1 VGSDS
6 MTASVANANTG
17 TPSYSM
23 ASLYV
28 GDLHPDVT
36 ESMLFEKFST
46 AGSVLSIR
54 VCRDNASRLS
64 LGYAYVNFQ
73 QPTDAERALDTMN
86 FDILHGRP
94 MRIMW
99 SQRDPAVRRSG
110 TGNIFIK
117 NLDKVIDNKSIY
129 DTFSLF
135 GNILSCKVA
144 VDDEG
149 NSKGYGF
156 VHFETDEAAQNA
168 INKVNGMLLAGKK
181 VYVGKFQPRS
191 QRMREMGESTKKFTN
206 VFIKNFGES
215 LDKEGLQK
223 LFEPFGQI
231 TSCAVMTDA
240 EGKSKGFGFVA
251 YEQPEQA
258 EKAVQEMNDYVIE
271 GTEYKLV
278 VCRAQKKSERNAEL
292 KRKHDLQKVERMQRY
307 QGVNLYVKN
316 LDDTVDDE
324 TLRKHFE
331 SYGKITSCK
340 VMTDENGRS
349 KGFGF
354 VCFEKPDE
362 ATNAVTEMNS
372 KMVCSKP
379 LYVALAQ
386 RKEDR
391 RAQLASQYMQRLASM
406 RLSNNVPGTMY
417 TPSQGG
423 YFVSSTLQNQR
434 GFAPNAMPGTAM
446 RSTARNW
453 QTNFGGQNPYIV
465 PGGPVFQGRG
475 RAGVGTTDVRS
486 QQFTSSALQAGNR
499 LTGQRAVAAGVAGQG
514 QGAGQRQHPGQR
526 PQATGGK
533 QGAAPLFQQ
542 YQQNQQQRPHINQGI
557 VVGGQEPLTSHMLA
571 QAAPQEQKQLLG
583 ERIYA
588 LIDRLYPGHKDA
600 GKITGMML
608 EIDNSELIMML
619 QDMDLFKSKVEEAS
633 SVLHKASA
641 ATYSYLLATSDFAL
655 HNGLPTCLAS
665 AWSSRAND
673 VSCLERISDGTRCLR
688 CGINLRNRRSFD
700 LKIKEADITL
710 TIKGICC
717 GCKQEYYC
725 GEMERPSY
733 SDQSTVDTEYVSYTS
748 TSLDRTFDE
757 RGIRASSTPLQ
768 KHAMSPVISSRAS
781 KLDVKSKR
789 MRKQRG
795 SALERLL
802 KEEESEADRSLS
814 GFLKMVAKY

>member
-1 VGSDS
+1 MS
-6 MTASVANANTG
+6 ASVTG
-17 TPSYSM
+17 GTAGAASYSM

-73 QPTDAERALDTMN
+73 NPTDAERALDTMN
-86 FDILHGRP
+86 FDTLNGKP

-110 TGNIFIK
+110 NGNIFIK

-144 VDDEG
+144 VDEEG

-156 VHFETDEAAQNA
+156 VHFETDEAAQSA

-181 VYVGKFQPRS
+181 VFVGKFQPRS
-191 QRMREMGESTKKFTN
+191 QRLREMGESAKKFTN
-206 VFIKNFGES
+206 VFIKNFGEE
-215 LDKEGLQK
+215 LDKEKLEK
-223 LFEPFGQI
+223 LFGRFGKI
-231 TSCAVMTDA
+231 TSCAA
-240 EGKSKGFGFVA
+240 VA
-251 YEQPEQA
+251 
-258 EKAVQEMNDYVIE
+258 EMNDYQLE
-271 GTEYKLV
+271 GTDLKLV
-278 VCRAQKKSERNAEL
+278 VCRAQKKGERSAEL
-292 KRKHDLQKVERMQRY
+292 KRKHDMQKVERMQRY

-316 LDDTVDDE
+316 LDDAVDDE

-331 SYGKITSCK
+331 SYGKITSAK

-354 VCFEKPDE
+354 VCFEKADE

-391 RAQLASQYMQRLASM
+391 RAQLASQYMQRLASL
-406 RLSNNVPGTMY
+406 RLSTNVPGTIY
-417 TPSQGG
+417 TPGQSG
-423 YFVSSTLQNQR
+423 YFVSSSLQNQR
-434 GFAPNAMPGTAM
+434 GFGPAGMTGAAM

-453 QTNFGGQNPYIV
+453 QNSFATNRRENIIMFW
-465 PGGPVFQGRG
+465 GRH
-475 RAGVGTTDVRS
+475 RAAGIAAAGIRA
-486 QQFTSSALQAGNR
+486 QQFNAGAVQGGTR
-499 LTGQRAVAAGVAGQG
+499 LAGQRIIQGTVAGQPQPTG
-514 QGAGQRQHPGQR
+514 PR
-526 PQATGGK
+526 PQPFWVGFKLFFEGRPTS
-533 QGAAPLFQQ
+533 GAKAGAPPLFQQ
-542 YQQNQQQRPHINQGI
+542 YQQQRTAQGI

-588 LIDRLYPGHKDA
+588 LIEKMFPGHKEA

-619 QDMDLFKSKVEEAS
+619 QDMELFKSKVDEAA
-633 SVLHKASA
+633 SVLQSA
-641 ATYSYLLATSDFAL
+641 TNCT
-655 HNGLPTCLAS
+655 
-665 AWSSRAND
+665 
-673 VSCLERISDGTRCLR
+673 
-688 CGINLRNRRSFD
+688 
-700 LKIKEADITL
+700 
-710 TIKGICC
+710 
-717 GCKQEYYC
+717 
-725 GEMERPSY
+725 
-733 SDQSTVDTEYVSYTS
+733 
-748 TSLDRTFDE
+748 
-757 RGIRASSTPLQ
+757 
-768 KHAMSPVISSRAS
+768 
-781 KLDVKSKR
+781 
-789 MRKQRG
+789 
-795 SALERLL
+795 
-802 KEEESEADRSLS
+802 
-814 GFLKMVAKY
+814 

>member
-1 VGSDS
+1 

-423 YFVSSTLQNQR
+423 YFVSSTLQ
-434 GFAPNAMPGTAM
+434 
-446 RSTARNW
+446 
-453 QTNFGGQNPYIV
+453 
-465 PGGPVFQGRG
+465 
-475 RAGVGTTDVRS
+475 
-486 QQFTSSALQAGNR
+486 
-499 LTGQRAVAAGVAGQG
+499 
-514 QGAGQRQHPGQR
+514 GQR

-633 SVLHKASA
+633 SVLQSA
-641 ATYSYLLATSDFAL
+641 A
-655 HNGLPTCLAS
+655 
-665 AWSSRAND
+665 
-673 VSCLERISDGTRCLR
+673 
-688 CGINLRNRRSFD
+688 
-700 LKIKEADITL
+700 
-710 TIKGICC
+710 
-717 GCKQEYYC
+717 
-725 GEMERPSY
+725 
-733 SDQSTVDTEYVSYTS
+733 
-748 TSLDRTFDE
+748 
-757 RGIRASSTPLQ
+757 
-768 KHAMSPVISSRAS
+768 
-781 KLDVKSKR
+781 
-789 MRKQRG
+789 
-795 SALERLL
+795 
-802 KEEESEADRSLS
+802 
-814 GFLKMVAKY
+814 KMN